1 MERSKS
7 PGYGWWVT
15 IISAIGSLT
24 VFSTMTSYSMTA
36 SQLADVLGSTE
47 NAVMLGETIRM
58 ILWVVGLIIGGA
70 VIGRIG
76 FKSTVALAIACL
88 LVPQFLFPYVRS
100 YGLLL
105 FLKAIQ
111 GLASMSWPAFVV
123 ATMSWVQERQVGLAS
138 GIFLGGSLAGGG
150 IGGFIVGHVIP
161 AMGWQASF
169 WVLGLISL
177 AVTVLWYLTVRV
189 PPAPAEAKAT
199 GEAEEMSAGPSPFSQ
214 MLRMPETWLLS
225 VIMLGSTWMLF
236 GLLSTLPI
244 YGADLGYDV
253 TRVGNLATSVSIG
266 YVVAALIA
274 GSVSDVLAR
283 RMGEL
288 RGRAM
293 TMAIGFVAAIVG
305 AILLP
310 LLAPVSF
317 GAFYFVAL
325 ISAFGNSW
333 PQAAYWAVPSVTYPP
348 EVEAA
353 GTGFTG
359 GVGNISDPIS
369 PLVIGTLLGGAGQ
382 WNLGWWTCAIASAVA
397 LIASLALAARGK
409 SKTA

>member
-1 MERSKS
+1 MKKKKS
-7 PGYGWWVT
+7 PGYGWWVAV
-15 IISAIGSLT
+15 ISALGSLT

-36 SQLADVLGSTE
+36 SQLANVLGSTKD
-47 NAVMLGETIRM
+47 AVMLGETIRM

-76 FKSTVALAIACL
+76 FKKTVVLAIVCL
-88 LVPQFLFPYVRS
+88 LVPQFLFSYVKS

-161 AMGWQASF
+161 SMGWKASF

-177 AVTVLWYLTVRV
+177 VVNLIWYLSVDI
-189 PPAPAEAKAT
+189 PPAPAPEEA
-199 GEAEEMSAGPSPFSQ
+199 AEEEEITGPSPFSR
-214 MLRMPETWLLS
+214 MLQMPETWLLS

-244 YGADLGYDV
+244 YGASLGYDV
-253 TRVGNLATSVSIG
+253 TRVGNLTTSVSIG

-274 GSVSDVLAR
+274 GSVSDMVAGK
-283 RMGEL
+283 MGEL
-288 RGRAM
+288 RGRSI
-293 TMAIGFVAAIVG
+293 TMAIGFVVAIVG

-317 GAFYFVAL
+317 AAFYLVAL
-325 ISAFGNSW
+325 LSAFGNSW
-333 PQAAYWAVPSVTYPP
+333 PQAAYWAVPSVAYPP

-382 WNLGWWTCAIASAVA
+382 WKFGWWTCAIASAVA
-397 LIASLALAARGK
+397 LIASIWLSTRGK
-409 SKTA
+409 SKQG